1 MNTKIAIIS
10 DSHGK
15 KEYLKLVL
23 AHLKEQGVQYLLHAG
38 DICKGDDLEL
48 LHGFG
53 VPYTCVFGNNDGHL
67 ISLSDHYNI
76 KQEPS
81 YFKIKETT
89 FKMMHLP
96 FYMSPDSDIVVSGHT
111 HIFEHSYNGKT
122 LYINPGEICAR
133 EKPRI
138 EFVILEVSAEQY
150 KILYN
155 YFTKDD
161 LVLHNEEFIYEK

>member
-15 KEYLKLVL
+15 REYLKLVL
-23 AHLKEQGVQYLLHAG
+23 DQLKKQGIQYLLHAG

-48 LHGFG
+48 LHNMQ

-81 YFKIKETT
+81 YFKIEDTT

-96 FYMSPDSDIVVSGHT
+96 FYMSPDSDVVVSGHT
-111 HIFEHSYNGKT
+111 HIFEHSFNGKT

-138 EFVILEVSAEQY
+138 EFVILEISQRNY
-150 KILYN
+150 KIEYN
-155 YFTKDD
+155 YFDIPAM
-161 LVLHNEEFIYEK
+161 LLHKEEFIYER

>member
-15 KEYLKLVL
+15 REYLKLVL
-23 AHLKEQGVQYLLHAG
+23 AHLKEEGIHYLLHAG
-38 DICKGDDLEL
+38 DISKGDDLEL
-48 LHGFG
+48 LHNFG
-53 VPYTCVFGNNDGHL
+53 VPYVCVFGNNDNHL
-67 ISLSDHYNI
+67 LSLSSHYNI
-76 KQEPS
+76 KQEPT
-81 YFKIKETT
+81 YFKIEDST

-96 FYMSPDSDIVVSGHT
+96 FYMSPDSDVVVSGHT

-138 EFVILEVSAEQY
+138 EFVILEISQKEY
-150 KILYN
+150 KVAYN
-155 YFTKDD
+155 YFEVSSM
-161 LVLHNEEFIYEK
+161 LLHKEEFIYER

>member
-23 AHLKEQGVQYLLHAG
+23 AHLERQGVQYLLHAG

-48 LHGFG
+48 LHDFG

-81 YFKIKETT
+81 YFKIEDST

-138 EFVILEVSAEQY
+138 EFVILEISDKQY

-161 LVLHNEEFIYEK
+161 LVLHKEEFIYEK